1 MPYKK
6 GSRAMPPVKT
16 PQLLQRC
23 VAGVSE
29 RFAADE
35 GVSVDKGH
43 VSRAFA
49 ICTAQGQ
56 KYGKY
61 EPGTRTLTPRGRGL
75 TSAVRED
82 KRRDLRRYETVLQEA
97 RENIHQPTG
106 AAMRRRSSG
115 ASSSDYTI
123 SAFDL
128 FEDVEPIEYSK
139 RQKARHEIDK
149 RFNSPG
155 QILAASTYIKPEAM
169 QGVDDGIVYW
179 RGMVWAIQ
187 TDAKTKEEALRIG
200 KRVQRNLVGVRSL
213 SVSDPYVHTLPMF
226 VLYENGSVE
235 MPAAGSKKKSS
246 GEAMEDPSGLMA
258 RMENPSWWCPACRM
272 RAGMN
277 PARAASGAMPRVG
290 DTSWWCPA
298 CQMRQ
303 MSVQPARAYGPS
315 GAVSGPRVAA
325 VASGGVVLGAAATY
339 WRKKQGG

>member
-29 RFAADE
+29 RFAGDE
-35 GVSVDKGH
+35 GVPVNKGH

-56 KYGKY
+56 RYGKY
-61 EPGTRTLTPRGRGL
+61 EWATRTLTPRGRGL

-97 RENIHQPTG
+97 RENIHEPTG
-106 AAMRRRSSG
+106 AAMKTRR
-115 ASSSDYTI
+115 
-123 SAFDL
+123 
-128 FEDVEPIEYSK
+128 
-139 RQKARHEIDK
+139 
-149 RFNSPG
+149 NS
-155 QILAASTYIKPEAM
+155 
-169 QGVDDGIVYW
+169 
-179 RGMVWAIQ
+179 
-187 TDAKTKEEALRIG
+187 
-200 KRVQRNLVGVRSL
+200 
-213 SVSDPYVHTLPMF
+213 
-226 VLYENGSVE
+226 
-235 MPAAGSKKKSS
+235 
-246 GEAMEDPSGLMA
+246 PSGLMA

-277 PARAASGAMPRVG
+277 PARVASGAMPRVS

-325 VASGGVVLGAAATY
+325 VAIGGVVLGAAATY
-339 WRKKQGG
+339 WWKKQGG